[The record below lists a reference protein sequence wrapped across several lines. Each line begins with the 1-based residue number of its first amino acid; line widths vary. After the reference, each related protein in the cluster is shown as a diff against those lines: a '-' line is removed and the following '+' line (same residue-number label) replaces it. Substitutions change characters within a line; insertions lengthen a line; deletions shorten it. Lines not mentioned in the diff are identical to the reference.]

1 MSNLRSCAYVG
12 TVVHKRLAPRRHA
25 FSYRV
30 FALCLD
36 VDEIDRLAKHLWLF
50 SRGRWNVLSFH
61 DADHAAATGGSVGAH
76 ARAVLRS
83 CGLERY
89 GARIELVCYP
99 RMLGFV
105 FNPLSVY
112 FGYHEDGQLGVIV
125 YEVTNTVGERRSYV
139 IPVTDAGADGIIAQR
154 CAKELYVSPFTAA
167 IGSYG
172 FHVVPPGDRIV
183 IGVAF
188 REQEQPVLKTHFH
201 AHRLPLSDRA
211 IVGLLVRYP
220 LMTIKV
226 VAGIHIQ
233 ALRLW
238 LKGVPV
244 KPHHASPR
252 YSFTAVTPAALQVP
266 ASSRRHAF
274 GMTHPRASSQRKA
287 ANV

>member
-1 MSNLRSCAYVG
+1 MSDPRSCAYEG
-12 TVVHKRLAPRRHA
+12 MIVHRRLVPRRHE

-36 VDEIDRLAKHLWLF
+36 VDEIDRLAQRLRLF
-50 SRGRWNVLSFH
+50 SRGRWNLLSFH
-61 DADHAAATGGSVGAH
+61 DADHAAGTGEAVGAH
-76 ARAVLRS
+76 ARALLCS

-89 GARIELVCYP
+89 GVRIELVCYP

-112 FGYHEDGQLGVIV
+112 FGYDAEGRLGVIV
-125 YEVTNTVGERRSYV
+125 YEVTNTVGERKSYV
-139 IPVTDAGADGIIAQR
+139 IPATQASETGIIAQQ

-167 IGSYG
+167 VGRYG
-172 FHVVPPGDRIV
+172 FHVLPPGDRIV

-188 REQEQPVLKTHFH
+188 CDQEQPVLKTHFH
-201 AHRLPLSDRA
+201 GLRLPLSDRA
-211 IVGLLVRYP
+211 IAGLLLRYP

-226 VAGIHIQ
+226 VVGIHLQ

-244 KPHHASPR
+244 KAHHASPS
-252 YSFTAVTPAALQVP
+252 YSFTTVKPL
-266 ASSRRHAF
+266 
-274 GMTHPRASSQRKA
+274 QRKA